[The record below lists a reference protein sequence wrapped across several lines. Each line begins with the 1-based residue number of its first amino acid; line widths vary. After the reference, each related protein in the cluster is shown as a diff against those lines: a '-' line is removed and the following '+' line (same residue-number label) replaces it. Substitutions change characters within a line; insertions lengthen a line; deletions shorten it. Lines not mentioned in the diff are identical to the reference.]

1 MVLLIIKVIWIQK
14 LSAVAES
21 FFVNRML
28 FDFLFYIIKNVIVEK
43 FTQGNFEAVAKLLY

>member
-21 FFVNRML
+21 FSLIEYYLISCSKVL
-28 FDFLFYIIKNVIVEK
+28 NVSVSK
-43 FTQGNFEAVAKLLY
+43 KS